1 MGAIEMS
8 SQEHNGDFL
17 QNDYDDS
24 DWISVVYRENLH
36 K

>member
-1 MGAIEMS
+1 MNILALKMGAIEMS

-24 DWISVVYRENLH
+24 D
-36 K
+36 